1 MEVRKGSLC
10 VRPKLGLEK
19 RKGPGEKKRSRL
31 PTSSVLGR
39 AVKRSRKAGVCF
51 LLPFPASQETRAQ
64 ALPLLFTPT
73 GSNGSPRRGV
83 VSKDIPP
90 LGSLRP
96 TFPARR
102 EAVAVAVTW
111 PACRQVRPLLRR
123 GDSQMVRQEELPP
136 RPHRPAPRGLRRL
149 LVSPRGSDWAR
160 ESGADGRASG
170 GGGGRRGGARY

>member
-1 MEVRKGSLC
+1 M
-10 VRPKLGLEK
+10 
-19 RKGPGEKKRSRL
+19 L

-64 ALPLLFTPT
+64 AVPPLFTPT

-83 VSKDIPP
+83 ASEAIPP

-102 EAVAVAVTW
+102 EAVAVAVGAVVAVGTVIV
-111 PACRQVRPLLRR
+111 AMAVVAVGSVQRLC
-123 GDSQMVRQEELPP
+123 SQHSTRIL
-136 RPHRPAPRGLRRL
+136 
-149 LVSPRGSDWAR
+149 
-160 ESGADGRASG
+160 
-170 GGGGRRGGARY
+170 